1 MRRVSLLT
9 LGLLAACGKG
19 SGAPSATRT
28 DSAGV
33 EIVMNPGTDH
43 LLDRP
48 VTALDTIYDPASDT
62 LLQSEARMLGLAV
75 DRQGRL
81 VLADGGFSDRRILRQ
96 GSDGAFHQV
105 GRRGGGPG
113 EYQMFSGVTVSP
125 DGEILISDFGK
136 RGFVRFGPDDAPL
149 PVIPWATLDHGLPRG
164 FPQDDRFVAGGIVV
178 TYSEMSESTSV
189 KRVRLATPTDS
200 LLLAEMHEPA
210 PKTLFF
216 KSCGVS
222 FMGAALYY
230 PSPRWT
236 GNAQMVALTTGDG
249 YEISI
254 WSGGKRIRVIRRAV
268 PPRPATKELA
278 MQDLGEGQRMF
289 IGARPCVL
297 PAAEIVEQ
305 QGIAPTIPVIKRLS
319 MATDGTLW
327 VERYTVKGET
337 PLHDIFDPTGA
348 YLGTLKGEIPWPQ
361 AWLPDGQYIS
371 VGANADS
378 LPVVVRYGV
387 GGAVRK
393 E

>member
-1 MRRVSLLT
+1 MRRLPLLA
-9 LGLLAACGKG
+9 LGILAACSKG
-19 SGAPSATRT
+19 SDGSQATRT
-28 DSAGV
+28 DSAGI
-33 EIVMNPGTDH
+33 EIVANTGTDRR
-43 LLDRP
+43 LAWP
-48 VTALDTIYDPASDT
+48 VTVQDTIYDPASDT
-62 LLQSEARMLGLAV
+62 ILQSEARMLGLAV

-136 RGFVRFGPDDAPL
+136 RGFVRFGPDDTPL
-149 PVIPWATLDHGLPRG
+149 PVIPWATLDQGLPRG
-164 FPQDDRFVAGGIVV
+164 FPQDDRFVGGGILVA
-178 TYSEMSESTSV
+178 YSEMSESTSV
-189 KRVRLATPTDS
+189 KRIRLATPTDS
-200 LLLAEMHEPA
+200 ILLAEIHEPA

-230 PSPRWT
+230 PTPRWT
-236 GNAQMVALTTGDG
+236 GNQQMVALTTGDA
-249 YEISI
+249 YEITV
-254 WSGGKRIRVIRRAV
+254 WSAGKRVRIIRRAV
-268 PPRPATKELA
+268 PPRAATKELA

-305 QGIAPTIPVIKRLS
+305 QGVAPTIPVIKRLA

-337 PLHDIFDPTGA
+337 PLRDIFDPTGN
-348 YLGTLKGEIPWPQ
+348 YLGTLSGEIPWPQ
-361 AWLPDGQYIS
+361 AWLPDGRYVS
-371 VGANADS
+371 VLANADS

-387 GGAVRK
+387 GGAVRR